1 MEIVTKFGLYK
12 EVSIIMGTIILFL
25 LVYVI
30 DRIGEGLRLRKL
42 AKDLKES
49 LKQNERLQKEID
61 KRKE

>member
-1 MEIVTKFGLYK
+1 MEIVAKFGLYK

-25 LVYVI
+25 LVYVV
-30 DRIGEGLRLRKL
+30 DRIGEELRLRKL
-42 AKDLKES
+42 TKGLKES